1 MLDEVKQLLSS
12 FKFIDVYDGYQI
24 IADIWKEA
32 FTHDTELIAAS
43 DFYTVARTRE
53 PKLVTKGT
61 GKNKR
66 EEQDGW
72 IGSIVPNDLIAER
85 LYTAELAEIES
96 KQSRVQEVDVELTEF
111 IEAAKIENSVEYNAL
126 YDAIKKNA
134 EDEPQD
140 SFENKAVKAELKKA
154 KKGSNE
160 YNLLKKVEG
169 LMTEK
174 SLLGKAIIAEEKALK
189 EMIYERILNLTDEE
203 VDNLVHEKWF
213 GNIVTDLVHLVEIPL
228 KAEISILDMLNKRYA
243 HTLSELD
250 TKILDLESVFETL
263 LSELVVE

>member
-1 MLDEVKQLLSS
+1 
-12 FKFIDVYDGYQI
+12 
-24 IADIWKEA
+24 
-32 FTHDTELIAAS
+32 
-43 DFYTVARTRE
+43 
-53 PKLVTKGT
+53 
-61 GKNKR
+61 
-66 EEQDGW
+66 
-72 IGSIVPNDLIAER
+72 
-85 LYTAELAEIES
+85 
-96 KQSRVQEVDVELTEF
+96 
-111 IEAAKIENSVEYNAL
+111 
-126 YDAIKKNA
+126 
-134 EDEPQD
+134 
-140 SFENKAVKAELKKA
+140 
-154 KKGSNE
+154 
-160 YNLLKKVEG
+160 
-169 LMTEK
+169 MTEK